1 MVSALLL
8 AAGSSSRY
16 GKDKLRERL
25 PDGREVWRASYDL
38 LALHPEIDEVI
49 IVSSG
54 DLLDSISQALPQARA
69 VIGGASRQE
78 SCLAGLGAVDPASEI
93 LLVHDAARP
102 FATNA
107 LVSRIIA
114 AAKIHGASYPG
125 LAVTDTIRQVG
136 EGESVTL
143 DRTRLRS
150 VQTPQ
155 GGRTALF
162 RKAFASLDGEVT
174 DDVALL
180 ERIGLVPFCDEGE
193 RANIKVTHPGDLA
206 AAASNFMEI
215 RTGFGYDIHRFS
227 DDPERPLMLGGVA
240 FAGPGLEGHSDADVL
255 LHAITDAVLGAAAMD
270 DIGVHFPNTD
280 PAWKN
285 APSLLFL
292 KRAVELVGAEGWQIQ
307 HLDATI
313 LAEKPKVMPRRIEIR
328 TSIAEACGL
337 RLDQVSLKATT
348 HEGLGSIGRAEGIV
362 AQAVATLIRR
372 P

>member
-8 AAGSSSRY
+8 AAGSSARY
-16 GKDKLRERL
+16 GKNKLREPL
-25 PDGREVWRASYDL
+25 SDGREVWRASYDL
-38 LALHPEIDEVI
+38 LAQHPQIDEVI
-49 IVSSG
+49 VVSSG
-54 DLLDSISQALPQARA
+54 ELFKVIAHSLPEARL
-69 VIGGASRQE
+69 VHGGSTRQE
-78 SCLAGLGAVDPASEI
+78 SCLAGLNSVSPDSKI
-93 LLVHDAARP
+93 LVVHDAARP
-102 FATNA
+102 FASSE
-107 LVSRIIA
+107 LVSKVIEA
-114 AAKIHGASYPG
+114 ALAHGAAYPG
-125 LAVTDTIRQVG
+125 LAVTDTIRQVSH
-136 EGESVTL
+136 ESSVTL
-143 DRTRLRS
+143 DRSQLRS

-162 RKAFASLDGEVT
+162 REAFASLEGEVT

-180 ERIGLVPFCDEGE
+180 ERIGILPFCVEGE
-193 RANIKVTHPGDLA
+193 RSNLKVTHPGDLA
-206 AAASNFMEI
+206 NLNTSPMET

-227 DDPERPLMLGGVA
+227 DDVNRPLMLGGVA
-240 FAGPGLEGHSDADVL
+240 FSGPGLEGHSDADVL
-255 LHAITDAVLGAAAMD
+255 LHAITDAILGGAAMD

-292 KRAVELVGAEGWQIQ
+292 KKAVELVGAEGWKIQ

-362 AQAVATLIRR
+362 AQAVATLVR
-372 P
+372 